1 MMKNKITEEVIL
13 QRLEDKGI
21 KDLNEIDTDEQL
33 AAVLSHFEAEI
44 THDFMEGQIKFYEET
59 TADGYSVY
67 VATEDINN
75 VSICDDVFYY
85 ESERFSKLEDAV
97 IDGLSIYIDEYD
109 MGDYGLQDQIERLYQ
124 RYYNNMIAEVEQ
136 DLIEE
141 GYEQTQ

>member
-1 MMKNKITEEVIL
+1 MKNKITQQAIE

-21 KDLNEIDTDEQL
+21 KDINEIDTDEQL
-33 AAVLSHFEAEI
+33 AAVLDHFEAEI
-44 THDFMEGQIKFYEET
+44 THDFMQGQIKFYEET

-67 VATEDINN
+67 VATEDVNN

-97 IDGLSIYIDEYD
+97 IDGLTIYIDEYE

-124 RYYNNMIAEVEQ
+124 RYYRDMIAEVEQ

-141 GYEQTQ
+141 GYEKA

>member
-1 MMKNKITEEVIL
+1 MMKNKITQDVIL

-21 KDLNEIDTDEQL
+21 KDINELDTDEQL
-33 AAVLSHFEAEI
+33 SAVLNHFEAEI

-67 VATEDINN
+67 VATEDTNN

-97 IDGLSIYIDEYD
+97 IDGLTIYIDEYD

-124 RYYNNMIAEVEQ
+124 RYYRDMIAEVEQ

-141 GYEQTQ
+141 GYEQVK

>member
-1 MMKNKITEEVIL
+1 MMKNKITEDVIL

-21 KDLNEIDTDEQL
+21 KDINELDTDKQL
-33 AAVLSHFEAEI
+33 SAVLDHFEAEI

-67 VATEDINN
+67 VATEDTNN

-97 IDGLSIYIDEYD
+97 IDGLTIYIDEYD

-124 RYYNNMIAEVEQ
+124 RYYRDMIAEVEQ

-141 GYEQTQ
+141 GYEQVK

>member
-1 MMKNKITEEVIL
+1 MMKNKITEDVIL

-21 KDLNEIDTDEQL
+21 KDINELDTDEQL
-33 AAVLSHFEAEI
+33 SAVLNHFEAEI

-67 VATEDINN
+67 VATEDTNN

-124 RYYNNMIAEVEQ
+124 RYYRDMIAEVEQ

-141 GYEQTQ
+141 GYEQA

>member
-1 MMKNKITEEVIL
+1 MMKNKITEDVIL

-21 KDLNEIDTDEQL
+21 KDINELDTDKQL
-33 AAVLSHFEAEI
+33 SVVLDHFEAEI
-44 THDFMEGQIKFYEET
+44 THDFMQGQIKFYEET

-67 VATEDINN
+67 VATEDTNN

-97 IDGLSIYIDEYD
+97 IDGLTIYIDEYD
-109 MGDYGLQDQIERLYQ
+109 MGDYGLQDQIERLYE
-124 RYYNNMIAEVEQ
+124 RYYRNMIAEVEQ

-141 GYEQTQ
+141 GYEQAE

>member
-1 MMKNKITEEVIL
+1 MMKNKITEDVIL

-21 KDLNEIDTDEQL
+21 KDINELDTDKQL
-33 AAVLSHFEAEI
+33 SAVLDHFEAEI
-44 THDFMEGQIKFYEET
+44 THDFMQGQIKFYEET

-67 VATEDINN
+67 VATEDTNN

-97 IDGLSIYIDEYD
+97 IDGLTIYIDEYD

-124 RYYNNMIAEVEQ
+124 RYYRDMIAEVEQ

-141 GYEQTQ
+141 GYEQA

>member
-1 MMKNKITEEVIL
+1 MMKNKITQEAIE

-21 KDLNEIDTDEQL
+21 KDINEIDTDEQL
-33 AAVLSHFEAEI
+33 AAVLDHFEAEI
-44 THDFMEGQIKFYEET
+44 THNFMEGQIKFYEET

-67 VATEDINN
+67 VATEDVNN

-124 RYYNNMIAEVEQ
+124 RYYSNMIAEVEQ

-141 GYEQTQ
+141 GYEQA

>member
-1 MMKNKITEEVIL
+1 MKNKITQDVIL

-21 KDLNEIDTDEQL
+21 KDINELDTDEQL
-33 AAVLSHFEAEI
+33 SAVLNHFEAEI

-67 VATEDINN
+67 VATEDTNN

-97 IDGLSIYIDEYD
+97 IDGLTIYIDEYD

-124 RYYNNMIAEVEQ
+124 RYYRDMIAEVEQ

-141 GYEQTQ
+141 GYEQVK

>member
-1 MMKNKITEEVIL
+1 MMKNKITQQAIE

-21 KDLNEIDTDEQL
+21 KDINEIDTDEQL
-33 AAVLSHFEAEI
+33 AAVLDHFEAEI
-44 THDFMEGQIKFYEET
+44 THDFMQGQIKFYEET

-67 VATEDINN
+67 VATEDVNN

-124 RYYNNMIAEVEQ
+124 RYYSNMIAEVEQ

-141 GYEQTQ
+141 GYEQA

>member
-1 MMKNKITEEVIL
+1 MKNKITQDVIL

-21 KDLNEIDTDEQL
+21 KDINELDTDEQL
-33 AAVLSHFEAEI
+33 SAVLNHFEAEI

-67 VATEDINN
+67 VATEDTNN

-124 RYYNNMIAEVEQ
+124 RYYRDMIAEVEQ

-141 GYEQTQ
+141 GYEQVK

>member
-1 MMKNKITEEVIL
+1 MMKNKITEDVIL

-21 KDLNEIDTDEQL
+21 KDINELDTDEQL
-33 AAVLSHFEAEI
+33 SAVLDHFEAEI

-67 VATEDINN
+67 VATEDVNN

-97 IDGLSIYIDEYD
+97 IDGLTIYIDEYD

-124 RYYNNMIAEVEQ
+124 RYYRNIIAEVEQ

-141 GYEQTQ
+141 GYEQVK

>member
-1 MMKNKITEEVIL
+1 MMKNKITQQAIE

-21 KDLNEIDTDEQL
+21 KDINEIDTDEQL
-33 AAVLSHFEAEI
+33 AAVLDHFEAEI
-44 THDFMEGQIKFYEET
+44 THDFMQGQIKFYEET

-67 VATEDINN
+67 VATEDVNN

-124 RYYNNMIAEVEQ
+124 RYYRDMIAEVEQ

-141 GYEQTQ
+141 GYEKA

>member
-1 MMKNKITEEVIL
+1 MMKNKITQEAIE

-21 KDLNEIDTDEQL
+21 KDINEIDTDEQL
-33 AAVLSHFEAEI
+33 AAVLDHFEAEI
-44 THDFMEGQIKFYEET
+44 THDFMQGQIKFYEET

-67 VATEDINN
+67 VATEDVNN

-85 ESERFSKLEDAV
+85 ESDRFSKLEDAV

-124 RYYNNMIAEVEQ
+124 RYYSDMIAEVEQ

-141 GYEQTQ
+141 GYEQA

>member
-1 MMKNKITEEVIL
+1 MMKNKITEKVIS

-21 KDLNEIDTDEQL
+21 KDINEIDTDEQL
-33 AAVLSHFEAEI
+33 AAVLDHFEAEI
-44 THDFMEGQIKFYEET
+44 THSFMEGQIKFYEET
-59 TADGYSVY
+59 TSDGYSVY
-67 VATEDINN
+67 VATEDVNN

-97 IDGLSIYIDEYD
+97 IDGLTIYIDEYE

-124 RYYNNMIAEVEQ
+124 RYYRDMIAEVEQ

-141 GYEQTQ
+141 GYEQA

>member
-1 MMKNKITEEVIL
+1 MMKNKITQDVIE

-21 KDLNEIDTDEQL
+21 KDINEIDTDKQL
-33 AAVLSHFEAEI
+33 AAVLDHFEAEI
-44 THDFMEGQIKFYEET
+44 THSFMEGQIKFYEET

-67 VATEDINN
+67 VATEDVNN

-85 ESERFSKLEDAV
+85 ESDRFSKLEDAV
-97 IDGLSIYIDEYD
+97 IDGLSIYIDEYE

-124 RYYNNMIAEVEQ
+124 RYYSNMIAEVEQ

-141 GYEQTQ
+141 GYEQA